1 MTNVGAQCIICPK
14 CAWER
19 KRAAGDVPYDLHMA
33 TGTALRRNLLAAF
46 VEHPASAGESY
57 GQHCRRALRVSWT
70 LAGASMAAV
79 VHALVPG
86 LFTTRASDTI
96 FELHDDLVR
105 IRASQ
110 ETV

>member
-1 MTNVGAQCIICPK
+1 MS
-14 CAWER
+14 
-19 KRAAGDVPYDLHMA
+19 
-33 TGTALRRNLLAAF
+33 LLKAF
-46 VEHPASAGESY
+46 IEHPASTGETY

-79 VHALVPG
+79 VHALIPA

>member
-1 MTNVGAQCIICPK
+1 MSILK
-14 CAWER
+14 
-19 KRAAGDVPYDLHMA
+19 
-33 TGTALRRNLLAAF
+33 AF
-46 VEHPASAGESY
+46 IEHPASTGETY
-57 GQHCRRALRVSWT
+57 GQHCRRALQVSWT

-96 FELHDDLVR
+96 FELNEDLQQVQS
-105 IRASQ
+105 SQ

>member
-1 MTNVGAQCIICPK
+1 MSILK
-14 CAWER
+14 
-19 KRAAGDVPYDLHMA
+19 
-33 TGTALRRNLLAAF
+33 AF
-46 VEHPASAGESY
+46 IEHPASTGETY
-57 GQHCRRALRVSWT
+57 GQHCRRALRVSTT
-70 LAGASMAAV
+70 LAVTSMAAF
-79 VHALVPG
+79 VHALVPA

>member
-1 MTNVGAQCIICPK
+1 MELEIAGRHALVTGGSLGIGRQT
-14 CAWER
+14 
-19 KRAAGDVPYDLHMA
+19 AA
-33 TGTALRRNLLAAF
+33 TLAA
-46 VEHPASAGESY
+46 
-57 GQHCRRALRVSWT
+57 
-70 LAGASMAAV
+70 ASMAAV

-110 ETV
+110 ETA

>member
-1 MTNVGAQCIICPK
+1 MSILK
-14 CAWER
+14 
-19 KRAAGDVPYDLHMA
+19 
-33 TGTALRRNLLAAF
+33 AF
-46 VEHPASAGESY
+46 IEHPASTGETY

-70 LAGASMAAV
+70 LAVTSMAAF
-79 VHALVPG
+79 VHALIPA

-110 ETV
+110 ETA

>member
-1 MTNVGAQCIICPK
+1 MSILK
-14 CAWER
+14 
-19 KRAAGDVPYDLHMA
+19 
-33 TGTALRRNLLAAF
+33 AF
-46 VEHPASAGESY
+46 IEHPASTGETY

-70 LAGASMAAV
+70 LAAASMAAV

-96 FELHDDLVR
+96 FELNEDLVR

>member
-1 MTNVGAQCIICPK
+1 MSILK
-14 CAWER
+14 
-19 KRAAGDVPYDLHMA
+19 
-33 TGTALRRNLLAAF
+33 AF
-46 VEHPASAGESY
+46 IEHPASTGETY

>member
-1 MTNVGAQCIICPK
+1 MS
-14 CAWER
+14 
-19 KRAAGDVPYDLHMA
+19 
-33 TGTALRRNLLAAF
+33 LLKAF
-46 VEHPASAGESY
+46 IEHPASTGETY
-57 GQHCRRALRVSWT
+57 GQHCRRALRLAAT
-70 LAGASMAAV
+70 LAAASMAAL

-96 FELHDDLVR
+96 FELNEDLVR

>member
-1 MTNVGAQCIICPK
+1 MSILK
-14 CAWER
+14 
-19 KRAAGDVPYDLHMA
+19 
-33 TGTALRRNLLAAF
+33 AF
-46 VEHPASAGESY
+46 IEHPASTGETFE
-57 GQHCRRALRVSWT
+57 QHCRRALRLAAT
-70 LAGASMAAV
+70 LAAASMAAV

-110 ETV
+110 ETA

>member
-1 MTNVGAQCIICPK
+1 MSILK
-14 CAWER
+14 
-19 KRAAGDVPYDLHMA
+19 
-33 TGTALRRNLLAAF
+33 AF
-46 VEHPASAGESY
+46 IEHPASTGETY

-70 LAGASMAAV
+70 LAAASMAAV
-79 VHALVPG
+79 VHALVPA

>member
-1 MTNVGAQCIICPK
+1 MSILK
-14 CAWER
+14 
-19 KRAAGDVPYDLHMA
+19 
-33 TGTALRRNLLAAF
+33 AF
-46 VEHPASAGESY
+46 IEHPASTGETY
-57 GQHCRRALRVSWT
+57 GQHCRRALRVSTT
-70 LAGASMAAV
+70 LAVTSMAAF

-96 FELHDDLVR
+96 FELNDDLVR

>member
-1 MTNVGAQCIICPK
+1 MS
-14 CAWER
+14 
-19 KRAAGDVPYDLHMA
+19 
-33 TGTALRRNLLAAF
+33 LLKAF
-46 VEHPASAGESY
+46 VEHPASTGETY

-70 LAGASMAAV
+70 LAASSKAAV
-79 VHALVPG
+79 VHALVPA
-86 LFTTRASDTI
+86 LFITRASDTI

>member
-1 MTNVGAQCIICPK
+1 MSILK
-14 CAWER
+14 
-19 KRAAGDVPYDLHMA
+19 
-33 TGTALRRNLLAAF
+33 AF
-46 VEHPASAGESY
+46 IEHPASTGETY
-57 GQHCRRALRVSWT
+57 GQHCRRALR
-70 LAGASMAAV
+70 LAATRAAASMAAV

-86 LFTTRASDTI
+86 LFITRASDTI

>member
-1 MTNVGAQCIICPK
+1 MSILK
-14 CAWER
+14 
-19 KRAAGDVPYDLHMA
+19 
-33 TGTALRRNLLAAF
+33 AF
-46 VEHPASAGESY
+46 IEHPASTGETY

-79 VHALVPG
+79 VHALVPA

>member
-1 MTNVGAQCIICPK
+1 MS
-14 CAWER
+14 
-19 KRAAGDVPYDLHMA
+19 
-33 TGTALRRNLLAAF
+33 LLKAF
-46 VEHPASAGESY
+46 IEHPASTGETY
-57 GQHCRRALRVSWT
+57 GQHCRRALRLAAT
-70 LAGASMAAV
+70 LAAASMSAL

-96 FELHDDLVR
+96 FELNEDLVR

>member
-1 MTNVGAQCIICPK
+1 MSILK
-14 CAWER
+14 
-19 KRAAGDVPYDLHMA
+19 
-33 TGTALRRNLLAAF
+33 AF
-46 VEHPASAGESY
+46 IEHPASTGETY

-70 LAGASMAAV
+70 LAAASMAAV

-86 LFTTRASDTI
+86 LCTTRASDTI

>member
-1 MTNVGAQCIICPK
+1 MSILK
-14 CAWER
+14 
-19 KRAAGDVPYDLHMA
+19 
-33 TGTALRRNLLAAF
+33 AF
-46 VEHPASAGESY
+46 IEHPASTGETF
-57 GQHCRRALRVSWT
+57 GQHCRRALRVAAT

-79 VHALVPG
+79 VHALIPG

-110 ETV
+110 ETA

>member
-1 MTNVGAQCIICPK
+1 MSILK
-14 CAWER
+14 
-19 KRAAGDVPYDLHMA
+19 
-33 TGTALRRNLLAAF
+33 AF
-46 VEHPASAGESY
+46 IEHPASTGETY

-96 FELHDDLVR
+96 FELNEDLVR

>member
-1 MTNVGAQCIICPK
+1 MSILK
-14 CAWER
+14 
-19 KRAAGDVPYDLHMA
+19 
-33 TGTALRRNLLAAF
+33 AF
-46 VEHPASAGESY
+46 IEHPASTGETY
-57 GQHCRRALRVSWT
+57 GQHCRRALRLAAT
-70 LAGASMAAV
+70 LAAASMAAL

-96 FELHDDLVR
+96 FELNEDLVR

>member
-1 MTNVGAQCIICPK
+1 MSILK
-14 CAWER
+14 
-19 KRAAGDVPYDLHMA
+19 
-33 TGTALRRNLLAAF
+33 AF
-46 VEHPASAGESY
+46 IEHPASTGETY
-57 GQHCRRALRVSWT
+57 GQHCRRALRVSTT
-70 LAGASMAAV
+70 LAVTSMAAF
-79 VHALVPG
+79 VHAMVPA

>member
-1 MTNVGAQCIICPK
+1 MSILK
-14 CAWER
+14 
-19 KRAAGDVPYDLHMA
+19 
-33 TGTALRRNLLAAF
+33 AF
-46 VEHPASAGESY
+46 IEHPASTGETY
-57 GQHCRRALRVSWT
+57 GQHCRRALRLAAT
-70 LAGASMAAV
+70 LAAASMAAV

-96 FELHDDLVR
+96 FELNEDLVR